1 MITTKKDYKLDLIT
15 NTLTITAAFAEA
27 ANNPGSK
34 EYRLVRQLQHD
45 FPNLRI
51 EHRTHATPKK
61 YTNSNGRITTHNQYK
76 KLTYKRMEQFMSA
89 IAGGSGYREI
99 YDLLRVSADAV
110 CLSPYAAVRAWFE
123 KQFPEYWK
131 NPLFYV
137 DNEPEIIDFADIL
150 DKAERKPHKKL
161 SQALNTTIIPLYC
174 TVKSST

>member
-137 DNEPEIIDFADIL
+137 DKKPEIIDFADIL
-150 DKAERKPHKKL
+150 DKAEKK
-161 SQALNTTIIPLYC
+161 AA
-174 TVKSST
+174 